1 MGCAAGFRTTPQHQ
15 RPRRRLTLKEMTGI
29 AVAAASRSRKVVKM
43 SSTKKSNLSESCI
56 VNIQTG
62 KPLPPEA
69 VPGPIYTDQNP
80 AFLVD
85 DGFDDILGPIDLKAA
100 GEIERAQE
108 AKARHELDER
118 IATSRDRKN
127 SIPEFS
133 DADWAAS
140 GSRVR
145 PPHAA
150 DLIGVDLKPG
160 EALLV
165 VVKRLPGGRSKRFR
179 VAGPAHLV
187 ESALNEAKHPL
198 FDPADHYS
206 RMAAITDSGWR
217 RL

>member
-1 MGCAAGFRTTPQHQ
+1 
-15 RPRRRLTLKEMTGI
+15 MTN
-29 AVAAASRSRKVVKM
+29 
-43 SSTKKSNLSESCI
+43 TKKSNPSESRI

-69 VPGPIYTDQNP
+69 STAPIYTDQNP

-85 DGFDDILGPIDLKAA
+85 DGFDNILGPIDLKAA
-100 GEIERAQE
+100 GEAERAQD

-118 IATSRDRKN
+118 IAASQDRKN
-127 SIPEFS
+127 SISEYS

-179 VAGPAHLV
+179 VAGPAYLV
-187 ESALNEAKHPL
+187 EHALNEAKHPL
-198 FDPADHYS
+198 FGAADHYS
-206 RMAAITDSGWR
+206 HMAAISDSGWR

>member
-1 MGCAAGFRTTPQHQ
+1 
-15 RPRRRLTLKEMTGI
+15 MTNT
-29 AVAAASRSRKVVKM
+29 R
-43 SSTKKSNLSESCI
+43 KSNPSESHI

-69 VPGPIYTDQNP
+69 STSPIYTDQRP
-80 AFLVD
+80 AFRID
-85 DGFDDILGPIDLKAA
+85 DGLDDTFGPFEVVLKEA
-100 GEIERAQE
+100 GDAERAQE
-108 AKARHELDER
+108 AKAGHELDER
-118 IATSRDRKN
+118 IATAQDRKN

-145 PPHAA
+145 PPHAV

-165 VVKRLPGGRSKRFR
+165 VVKRLHGGLLKRFR

-206 RMAAITDSGWR
+206 RMTAIIDSGWR

>member
-1 MGCAAGFRTTPQHQ
+1 
-15 RPRRRLTLKEMTGI
+15 MTSI
-29 AVAAASRSRKVVKM
+29 
-43 SSTKKSNLSESCI
+43 KKSNPSESRI
-56 VNIQTG
+56 VSIQTG
-62 KPLPPEA
+62 KP
-69 VPGPIYTDQNP
+69 VPSETNP
-80 AFLVD
+80 AFLID
-85 DGFDDILGPIDLKAA
+85 DGLDDTFGPFEAVLKDA
-100 GEIERAQE
+100 GDAERAQD
-108 AKARHELDER
+108 AKARHALDER
-118 IATSRDRKN
+118 IAMSQDRKN

-145 PPHAA
+145 PPHAV

-179 VAGPAHLV
+179 VAGPSYLV
-187 ESALNEAKHPL
+187 ERALNEAKHPL

-206 RMAAITDSGWR
+206 RMAAITGSGWR

>member
-1 MGCAAGFRTTPQHQ
+1 
-15 RPRRRLTLKEMTGI
+15 MTNT
-29 AVAAASRSRKVVKM
+29 RK
-43 SSTKKSNLSESCI
+43 SSLSESRI

-62 KPLPPEA
+62 KPLPPEPSA
-69 VPGPIYTDQNP
+69 GPIYTDQNP

-85 DGFDDILGPIDLKAA
+85 DGLDDILGPIDLKAA
-100 GEIERAQE
+100 GEAERAQE

-118 IATSRDRKN
+118 IAAAQDRKN

-150 DLIGVDLKPG
+150 DLIGVDLKSG

-165 VVKRLPGGRSKRFR
+165 VVKRLPGGSSKRFR

-187 ESALNEAKHPL
+187 KHALNEAKHPL

-206 RMAAITDSGWR
+206 RMAAIADSGWR

>member
-1 MGCAAGFRTTPQHQ
+1 MSNS
-15 RPRRRLTLKEMTGI
+15 KESSLNE
-29 AVAAASRSRKVVKM
+29 SR
-43 SSTKKSNLSESCI
+43 I

-62 KPLPPEA
+62 KPLPSEA
-69 VPGPIYTDQNP
+69 APGPIYTDQNP
-80 AFLVD
+80 AFLID
-85 DGFDDILGPIDLKAA
+85 DGLDDTFGSFEAVVEKA
-100 GEIERAQE
+100 GETERAQD

-133 DADWAAS
+133 DTDWAAS

-145 PPHAA
+145 PPHAV
-150 DLIGVDLKPG
+150 DLIGVELKPG

-165 VVKRLPGGRSKRFR
+165 VVKRLPGGLLKRFR
-179 VAGPAHLV
+179 VAGPARLV

-206 RMAAITDSGWR
+206 HMATISGSGWR

>member
-1 MGCAAGFRTTPQHQ
+1 
-15 RPRRRLTLKEMTGI
+15 MTNT
-29 AVAAASRSRKVVKM
+29 R
-43 SSTKKSNLSESCI
+43 KSNPSESHI

-62 KPLPPEA
+62 KPLPPDA
-69 VPGPIYTDQNP
+69 SAGPIYTDQHP
-80 AFLVD
+80 AFRID
-85 DGFDDILGPIDLKAA
+85 DGLDDTFGPFEVVLKEA
-100 GEIERAQE
+100 GDAERAQD
-108 AKARHELDER
+108 AKARHALDER
-118 IATSRDRKN
+118 IATSRDRRN

-140 GSRVR
+140 ESRVR

-165 VVKRLPGGRSKRFR
+165 VVKRLPGGRSRRFR
-179 VAGPAHLV
+179 IAGPSYLV
-187 ESALNEAKHPL
+187 EHALNEAKHPL

-206 RMAAITDSGWR
+206 RMAAITGSGWR

>member
-1 MGCAAGFRTTPQHQ
+1 MIP
-15 RPRRRLTLKEMTGI
+15 KEMTGE

-43 SSTKKSNLSESCI
+43 SSTKKSNLSESRI

-69 VPGPIYTDQNP
+69 NPGPIYTDQNP
-80 AFLVD
+80 AFRID
-85 DGFDDILGPIDLKAA
+85 DGLDHIFGPIDLDAA
-100 GEIERAQE
+100 GEAERAQD
-108 AKARHELDER
+108 AKVRHELDER
-118 IATSRDRKN
+118 IAVSRDREN

-150 DLIGVDLKPG
+150 DLIGVDLNPG

-187 ESALNEAKHPL
+187 ECALNEAKHPL
-198 FDPADHYS
+198 FDAAEHYS
-206 RMAAITDSGWR
+206 RMAAISDSGWR